1 VSYPSENLSGR
12 LDTWRV
18 ISVAKIQAKTKKS
31 APKHA
36 AKPARPKAARKAASK
51 AAVKAKRSARPA
63 PKTKAKAAVK
73 TKARP
78 AAAKPAKRATKAIAK
93 PAPKTRPT
101 SAPNRAPVKL
111 MPQAPVP
118 RPMPPRSM
126 IPKPVVVKPAPPS
139 LPPRP
144 VPPKAGPKPT
154 VVKVAPMKPIPVAK
168 VVLPSQKE
176 YAEMRTRLEHK
187 RQEILESYKR
197 DLRVGQESNDEPTE
211 DIVDRANNAYHRELM
226 FSLSD
231 SERQLLLQI
240 EAALSRFEL
249 GTFGACVHCG
259 DPIALPR
266 LQAIP
271 WARLCINCQEL
282 AEKGLL
288 DDN

>member
-1 VSYPSENLSGR
+1 M
-12 LDTWRV
+12 
-18 ISVAKIQAKTKKS
+18 
-31 APKHA
+31 
-36 AKPARPKAARKAASK
+36 RK
-51 AAVKAKRSARPA
+51 
-63 PKTKAKAAVK
+63 
-73 TKARP
+73 
-78 AAAKPAKRATKAIAK
+78 
-93 PAPKTRPT
+93 
-101 SAPNRAPVKL
+101 
-111 MPQAPVP
+111 
-118 RPMPPRSM
+118 
-126 IPKPVVVKPAPPS
+126 
-139 LPPRP
+139 
-144 VPPKAGPKPT
+144 
-154 VVKVAPMKPIPVAK
+154 
-168 VVLPSQKE
+168 
-176 YAEMRTRLEHK
+176 RLEEK

>member
-1 VSYPSENLSGR
+1 M
-12 LDTWRV
+12 
-18 ISVAKIQAKTKKS
+18 AKTQVKTKKR
-31 APKHA
+31 APKSA
-36 AKPARPKAARKAASK
+36 AKPARPKAAVKASPK
-51 AAVKAKRSARPA
+51 AAVKSPKSKSAAKPKPSAKAKPAVKVKPRPA
-63 PKTKAKAAVK
+63 AKAA
-73 TKARP
+73 
-78 AAAKPAKRATKAIAK
+78 AAKHTTKKVAKPVQKASVKAVPNRTSAKAIL
-93 PAPKTRPT
+93 P
-101 SAPNRAPVKL
+101 
-111 MPQAPVP
+111 APVP

-126 IPKPVVVKPAPPS
+126 IPKPVVVKPAPPT

-154 VVKVAPMKPIPVAK
+154 VVKVAPMKPTPVAK
-168 VVLPSQKE
+168 IVLPSQKE
-176 YAEMRTRLEHK
+176 YAEMRVRLEEK

-288 DDN
+288 EDN

>member
-1 VSYPSENLSGR
+1 
-12 LDTWRV
+12 
-18 ISVAKIQAKTKKS
+18 VAKTQSKTKKS
-31 APKHA
+31 ATKPA
-36 AKPARPKAARKAASK
+36 AKPARPKTASKASPK
-51 AAVKAKRSARPA
+51 AAVKSASKAKLAAKPKPAVKAKAVAKAKPRPAAKAVAKHA
-63 PKTKAKAAVK
+63 PKTV
-73 TKARP
+73 
-78 AAAKPAKRATKAIAK
+78 AK
-93 PAPKTRPT
+93 PAPKSSAHKASMKNVPNRT
-101 SAPNRAPVKL
+101 SAKAILP
-111 MPQAPVP
+111 APVP

-154 VVKVAPMKPIPVAK
+154 VVKVAPMKPTPVAK
-168 VVLPSQKE
+168 IVLPSQKE
-176 YAEMRTRLEHK
+176 YAEMRVRLEAK

-249 GTFGACVHCG
+249 GTFGACVHCA